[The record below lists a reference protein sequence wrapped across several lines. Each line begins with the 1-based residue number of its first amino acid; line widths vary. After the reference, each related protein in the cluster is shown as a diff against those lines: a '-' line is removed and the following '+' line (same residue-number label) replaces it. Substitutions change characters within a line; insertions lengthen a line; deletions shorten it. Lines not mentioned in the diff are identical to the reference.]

1 MMDNGLAIAILG
13 AMALMVL
20 AGLLLGYLSSR
31 FLGHRFGWSS
41 GERNGASLIF
51 AALGLGAGLLAI
63 TATFYESTWAPPP
76 EVTFAVPQGFSENW
90 VILLEDPSTSQQLE
104 WRGIEVPF
112 FGKSTTIAVP
122 SNGIVRVREIGDLGG
137 RMDITAQWSDGSQTY
152 SLSGGPAPAATKA
165 TAFVAFDRNSTT
177 DSRQATPPFGD
188 EAALGD
194 YILKREGGK

>member
-1 MMDNGLAIAILG
+1 MMDNGLAMVILG
-13 AMALMVL
+13 AMALMLV

-31 FLGHRFGWSS
+31 FLGHRFKWSS
-41 GERNGASLIF
+41 GKRNGASLIF

-76 EVTFAVPQGFSENW
+76 KVTFTVPQGFSENW
-90 VILLEDPSTSQQLE
+90 VILLEDPSTSQQLV

-122 SNGIVRVREIGDLGG
+122 PNGIVRIREIGDLGG

-152 SLSGGPAPAATKA
+152 GLSGGPAPTATKA

-177 DSRQATPPFGD
+177 SSQQIAPPFGD
-188 EAALGD
+188 EVALGN
-194 YILKREGGK
+194 YILQREGGK